1 MDLHEHLRMARSKI
15 KPISKEEKS
24 ARMKKAINARWTK
37 YRAEKRKQ
45 NPKPHSTS
53 APRIET

>member
-1 MDLHEHLRMARSKI
+1 MARSKI

-24 ARMKKAINARWTK
+24 VRMKKAINARWTK

-45 NPKPHSTS
+45 NPKPQSTS